1 MRETFN
7 LVGTLNG
14 YGGNCLL
21 ALFCSCFHVT
31 DAGHYRMLC
40 SPIITVLVGQSQKNF
55 HIHQELLCHHS
66 LFFRH
71 MLRSAQFPESQDNV
85 VKLPEDDVTSFSVF
99 AEYVYIENQCDTSA
113 ILEGALSSRENIND
127 EHDESE
133 KSDTPGGE
141 SELSHG
147 NDGATNGDNN
157 EENRTTEGNWKNVG
171 NSDHLKEPY
180 TLRDD
185 KHFHGV
191 YDKYDFMLQF
201 TCYVLADKLQALGF
215 KRLIMDEIRCH
226 GEFCKP
232 NNVTMEH
239 IRYVYNNTISPVD
252 PLRRFCIMMRCKKMP
267 LEETLEDPE
276 FLELLENGGPLV
288 RDIMRTCRKQTI
300 KQKEKA
306 KEQEQKV
313 SKQREEIAD
322 YEQKVADY
330 EQTIKN
336 HKEEIGRHMNSIE
349 MWKRRHRG
357 LQTPTQ

>member
-1 MRETFN
+1 MKETFN
-7 LVGTLNG
+7 LAGTVNG

-21 ALFCSCFHVT
+21 ALFYGCFYVT
-31 DAGHYRMLC
+31 DAGHYSMLC
-40 SPIITVLVGQSQKNF
+40 SPIITVLVGQSQIKF

-85 VKLPEDDVTSFSVF
+85 VKLPEDDVASFSVF
-99 AEYVYIENQCDTSA
+99 AEYVYIGNQCDTSA
-113 ILEGALSSRENIND
+113 ISEGALSSRENIND
-127 EHDESE
+127 EYDESE

-141 SELSHG
+141 SELNHG
-147 NDGATNGDNN
+147 NDGDTSNGDNN
-157 EENRTTEGNWKNVG
+157 EENKNTEGRWKSVG
-171 NSDHLKEPY
+171 ASNHFRESY

-185 KHFHGV
+185 KHCHGV

-215 KRLIMDEIRCH
+215 KRLIMDEIRRH

-232 NNVTMEH
+232 NNVTTEH
-239 IRYVYNNTISPVD
+239 MQYVYNNTISPVD
-252 PLRRFCIMMRCKKMP
+252 PLRRFCIMMRFKKMP

-276 FLELLENGGPLV
+276 FLELVENGGPLV

-306 KEQEQKV
+306 EEQEQKV
-313 SKQREEIAD
+313 SKQREEIT
-322 YEQKVADY
+322 EH

-336 HKEEIGRHMNSIE
+336 HKEEIGRHLNSIE
-349 MWKRRHRG
+349 MWRRHHRG
-357 LQTPTQ
+357 SQTPTQ